1 MKTLRVGLCGVG
13 NVGGAVLKLL
23 KESSDLLEQQGG
35 FSFELIQVGA
45 RKGRSAIPYDDIDVT
60 TNLMNV
66 ANNPDVDIFVE
77 LIGGTDFAGELVR
90 TAIKNGKQVV
100 TANKALLAVEGNE
113 IFKLAKQNNVQIG
126 FEASVAGGTPVI
138 KALREGLVANKVEWF
153 AGILNGTSNYILT
166 EMNVEKT
173 EFSEALLKAQELGL
187 AEADPAMDID
197 GTDAAQKA
205 SILAALAFHVP
216 FNFQAVNYEGIDK
229 VDVED
234 LRYAEELGY
243 SIKHIAFGRLVD
255 QTVFVSAYPTL
266 VPHEVIL
273 SQVGQQMNA
282 LEIYA
287 KGIGSTVYYGP
298 GAGPEP
304 TASAV
309 VADLVDLAK
318 GGWQVEPTVKTE
330 NVLVSESTMKAPRYF
345 RLMVRNEPGVI
356 AKISAV
362 FADQNISI
370 EALIQH
376 ETKDKNT
383 GQTEEVPVIILSG
396 SVSNQ
401 VVDKLLEELNQ
412 MEEVANCLKQFRI
425 YTKIK

>member
-1 MKTLRVGLCGVG
+1 MKSLRVGLCGVG

-45 RKGRSAIPYDDIDVT
+45 RKGRSVVPYDDVDVT
-60 TNLMNV
+60 TNLMDV
-66 ANNPDVDIFVE
+66 VNNPDVDIFIE
-77 LIGGTDFAGELVR
+77 LIGGTNFAGELVR
-90 TAIKNGKQVV
+90 AAIKNGKQIV
-100 TANKALLAVEGNE
+100 TANKALLAVEGDE

-173 EFSEALLKAQELGL
+173 EFSLALLKAQELGL

-243 SIKHIAFGRLVD
+243 SIKHIAFGRLID
-255 QTVFVSAYPTL
+255 KTVFVSAYPTL

>member
-45 RKGRSAIPYDDIDVT
+45 RKGPSAISYDDIDVT
-60 TNLMNV
+60 TNLMDV
-66 ANNPDVDIFVE
+66 ANNPDVDIFIE
-77 LIGGTDFAGELVR
+77 LIGGTDFAGELIR

-113 IFKLAKQNNVQIG
+113 IFKLAKKNNVQIG

-166 EMNVEKT
+166 EMNVKKT
-173 EFSEALLKAQELGL
+173 EFSQALLKAQELGL

-243 SIKHIAFGRLVD
+243 SIKHIAFGRLDD
-255 QTVFVSAYPTL
+255 QTVSVSAYPTL

-318 GGWQVEPTVKTE
+318 GGWQAEPTVMTE
-330 NVLVSESTMKAPRYF
+330 NVLVSESTIKAPRYF
-345 RLMVRNEPGVI
+345 RLMVRNETGVI

-362 FADQNISI
+362 FANQNISI

-383 GQTEEVPVIILSG
+383 GQTEEVPVVILSG
-396 SVSNQ
+396 SVSDQ
-401 VVDKLLEELNQ
+401 VVDRLLEELNG

-425 YTKIK
+425 YTKIN

>member
-60 TNLMNV
+60 TNLIDV

-100 TANKALLAVEGNE
+100 TANKALLAVEGDE
-113 IFKLAKQNNVQIG
+113 IFKLAKQNSVQIG

-173 EFSEALLKAQELGL
+173 EFSQALLKAQELGL

-234 LRYAEELGY
+234 LSYAEELGY

-255 QTVFVSAYPTL
+255 KTVFVSAYPTL

-282 LEIYA
+282 LEVYA

-345 RLMVRNEPGVI
+345 RLMVRNAPGVI

-362 FADQNISI
+362 FAEQNISI

-376 ETKDKNT
+376 ETKDKET

>member
-60 TNLMNV
+60 TNLIDV

-100 TANKALLAVEGNE
+100 TANKALLAVKGDE

-173 EFSEALLKAQELGL
+173 EFSQALLKAQELGL

-318 GGWQVEPTVKTE
+318 GGWQAEPTVKTE

>member
-1 MKTLRVGLCGVG
+1 MKTLTVGLCGVG

-60 TNLMNV
+60 TNLMDV

-100 TANKALLAVEGNE
+100 TANKALLAVEGDE

-173 EFSEALLKAQELGL
+173 EFSQALLKAQELGL

-401 VVDKLLEELNQ
+401 VVDRLLEELNQ